1 MLTLTDNAQEVLKRL
16 MDNADEPLTGLR
28 IAAISGGCA
37 GLQYNLALV
46 AKPEPAD
53 HRVECGPINLYIVPD
68 NAEMLIGTTID
79 FAESLEGSGFTFD
92 NPNAQQSC
100 SCGKSFAA

>member
-1 MLTLTDNAQEVLKRL
+1 MLTLTDKAQDVLQRL
-16 MDNADEPLTGLR
+16 MKDAKEPLAGLR

-37 GLQYNLALV
+37 GLQYKLALV
-46 AKPEPAD
+46 EAPEEGD
-53 HRVECGPINLYIVPD
+53 HIIDDGEIALFVVPD
-68 NAEMLIGTTID
+68 NAEMLIGMTID

-92 NPNAQQSC
+92 NPNAGAQC